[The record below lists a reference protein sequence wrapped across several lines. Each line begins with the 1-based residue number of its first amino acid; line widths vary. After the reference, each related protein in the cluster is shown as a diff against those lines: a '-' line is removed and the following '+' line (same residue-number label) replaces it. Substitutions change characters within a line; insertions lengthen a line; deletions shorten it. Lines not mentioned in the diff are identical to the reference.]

1 MRRITLWIFS
11 TVAALVLLFSY
22 RTSTNSAQAP
32 VAVAAATVPTT
43 EPAPAP
49 TAPSSPGR
57 RSSAPSSSAPSS
69 SAPSSSARSS
79 SAPAAQTYTGSVA
92 RTRWGDVQ
100 VAITVSGGKI
110 TDVAVP
116 IYPANNGRDQE
127 INAYALPTLRQETLA
142 AQSAHIDT
150 VSGATVTSDGYLQSL
165 QAALDAAHL
174 S

>member
-11 TVAALVLLFSY
+11 TIAALVLLFSY
-22 RTSTNSAQAP
+22 RTSTNSAPAP
-32 VAVAAATVPTT
+32 PAVAAAPVPTT
-43 EPAPAP
+43 EPTSTPSSTSSSNGTAAPRPSASTSTA
-49 TAPSSPGR
+49 TAPR
-57 RSSAPSSSAPSS
+57 
-69 SAPSSSARSS
+69 
-79 SAPAAQTYTGSVA
+79 TYNGSVA
-92 RTRWGDVQ
+92 STRWGDVQ
-100 VAITVSGGKI
+100 VTITVSGGKI

-142 AQSAHIDT
+142 AQNANIDT